1 MMFIKNKAKGKT
13 LLVWP
18 EYNNVFRVTFNG
30 IFCLMQTVLSYSNN
44 RSEGNVLMLGYLIN
58 RW

>member
-13 LLVWP
+13 LFVWP

-44 RSEGNVLMLGYLIN
+44 RSEGNKTF
-58 RW
+58 